1 MEKIFE
7 NLEFYNVND
16 VRFFHVMGSNV
27 LNPGKNGKPVALFCS
42 GSQIEF
48 KIKAQEIWVQVESDY
63 DTHEVWLCA
72 WVNGRHISR
81 FMAEKG
87 KTWICLARNLN
98 PEKENLVSLM
108 RDTQAMSADG
118 NQILLVHHVAVS
130 KGTVC
135 LPVPERKLKLEF
147 IGDSIT
153 SGEGLCG
160 NTDEWDWISTWIS
173 VMDNYAVKAATEL
186 NADFNIMSQ
195 CGWGVITGWDNN
207 VKCSIPQYYEKVSG
221 LNWGQSQKALGAG
234 DDFDFSSFQPDY
246 IFVNLGTNDSGAFNQ
261 PAWKDSETG
270 KEYKM
275 RLDENGNPFSE
286 DCKIISKGVY
296 DFLKVIRQNNPISE
310 ICWIWGMIGIGIVS
324 ESIKKGI
331 LDFKNETGDD
341 RISFIE
347 LPSMEENEKNLW
359 DKGSRGHPGPETHRL
374 ACEKLVSYIEMK
386 KER

>member
-16 VRFFHVMGSNV
+16 VRFFHVMGRNV

-130 KGTVC
+130 KGTVF

-221 LNWGQSQKALGAG
+221 LNWGQSQKALVAG

-261 PAWKDSETG
+261 PLWKDPETG
-270 KEYKM
+270 IEYKM
-275 RLDENGNPFSE
+275 RKDEKGNPLEE
-286 DCKIISKGVY
+286 DALKLSKGIS
-296 DFLKVIRQNNPISE
+296 DFLKLIRKHNPKAR
-310 ICWIWGMIGIGIVS
+310 ICWIWGMISLPEISPYIQKGVDMFVS
-324 ESIKKGI
+324 
-331 LDFKNETGDD
+331 ETGDKNTD
-341 RISFIE
+341 TMI
-347 LPSMEENEKNLW
+347 LDGMECEKYLE
-359 DKGSRGHPGPETHRL
+359 DKGSRGHPGSLTHLL
-374 ACEKLVSYIEMK
+374 ASRKIKKYIE
-386 KER
+386 EHSSF